1 MYTAVGPHAS
11 ADARLDLL
19 QRPEHHIRKMDRRPL
34 LGNRPVTRELA
45 KYIVELKYEDLPLE
59 TIQATKEAVLD
70 QIGIMLMGSTLPWTQ
85 PSYKVIRELSSKA
98 ECTIVGT
105 ATRVAAPDAAFVNAN
120 FGHSCEFDDSGYDG
134 GAHPGAL
141 TVPPALAIAEREHL
155 GGPDFLLAIVLGY
168 DTMTRIGR
176 VVSKPI
182 LDKGFHHQSVVGP
195 FGAATTAGKL
205 LGLTE
210 HEMVHALSIAGSH
223 SSGTMEY
230 DQRGGEVKRIHSS
243 IPVRAGMMAA
253 LLAQQGLTGPET
265 ILEGLRGIPR
275 VFGDISDSDP
285 IAADLGPE
293 RWHAVQGRIVKPFP
307 TLGTLHTSIQAM
319 ARLQEQHLRP
329 EDVDQID
336 VWVNPLT
343 LSHGGAIYQPED
355 TIGAQFSMA
364 FSLALRLIKGT
375 NYLQDYMDPTLW
387 NDPEIVAL
395 GKRVTVHADPCMI
408 GEIWFGARV
417 QVTLTDGAQMEAVEY
432 FRKGS
437 PQSPLTEGE
446 LLVKFRGLAS
456 AALDESE
463 IQKIIEAVGHL
474 EQLED
479 VADLGRMLTK
489 T

>member
-1 MYTAVGPHAS
+1 
-11 ADARLDLL
+11 
-19 QRPEHHIRKMDRRPL
+19 
-34 LGNRPVTRELA
+34 LA
-45 KYIVELKYEDLPLE
+45 TYIVELKYEDLSPE
-59 TIQATKEAVLD
+59 TIQAAKEAALD
-70 QIGIMLMGSTLPWTQ
+70 QFGIMLMGSTLPWTQ
-85 PSYKVIRELSSKA
+85 PSYKVIQELSSKA

-155 GGPDFLLAIVLGY
+155 SGRDFLLAIVLGY

-176 VVSKPI
+176 VLSKSI

-243 IPVRAGMMAA
+243 IPVRGGIMAA
-253 LLAQQGLTGPET
+253 LLAQQGLTGPDT

-275 VFGDISDSDP
+275 VYGDISDSDP
-285 IAADLGPE
+285 IAANLGPE
-293 RWHAVQGRIVKPFP
+293 GWHAVQGRIVKPFP

-319 ARLQEQHLRP
+319 ARLQEQHHLRP
-329 EDVDQID
+329 EDVDQIH
-336 VWVNPLT
+336 VWVNSLT

-364 FSLALRLIKGT
+364 FSLALRLIKGR
-375 NYLQDYMDPTLW
+375 NYLQDYMDSTLW

-395 GKRVTVHADPCMI
+395 GQRVTLHADPSMV
-408 GEIWFGARV
+408 GEVWFGARV
-417 QVTLTDGAQMEAVEY
+417 QVTLTNGTQMEATELY
-432 FRKGS
+432 RKGS
-437 PQSPLTEGE
+437 PQSPLTEDE
-446 LLVKFRGLAS
+446 LLVKFRSLAS

-463 IQKIIEAVGHL
+463 VQKIIDAVK
-474 EQLED
+474 QLEELKD
-479 VADLGRMLTK
+479 IADLGRMLTK